1 MRLRHLWIAMAA
13 LAGLAVLAV
22 VVLLATF
29 DANRYKP
36 ELIELVARRTG
47 RTLSIDG
54 AIALG
59 VLPRVGLTIGAAR
72 LSGPEGKGEFAQ
84 LDSARIDVA
93 LWPLLSRRVVVE
105 RITLDGLKLEG
116 VRYRDGRTN
125 FDDLLP
131 GGGGETGGK
140 PQRDGSAAA
149 IVIAGLQLRNATLGW
164 RDEAADTQ
172 WRLQQ
177 ANLES
182 DRIASGEPG
191 SIRLSGRLIGNS
203 PMIDVALELAGDY
216 TIDFGT
222 LATRLSGLEVEA
234 RGRMLAASELHARLS
249 GDLNIEPASGRFEL
263 AGSRLAVRTGD
274 GIEATVEAP
283 ALALGAGGASGKP
296 IDARLQVRRKTRAID
311 ATLSVSAPTR
321 AQQRFEFGQIRAD
334 ASMTG
339 AGLPPDGIRLS
350 LTGHGSV
357 DAAGR
362 TATLALDGRADA
374 STVRARIAATRF
386 APLTLRYELQAD
398 RIDVDRYR
406 GIGGTPASASGTGSA
421 TGRTAAAPAGGAG
434 GASAA
439 GSAPA
444 PTGAA
449 DAIAVPPI
457 ADLDTE
463 GSLRVGAL
471 RAAGVEA
478 ANVVAAIRSGQGRIA
493 LTRLDAGVFGGR
505 LDASA
510 TLAATGRHALRMKL
524 DGVDAG
530 QVLRSLAERDLLE
543 GRGNLSLDVTGT
555 GRTVSALKRS
565 LDGTAALALRDGALA
580 GIDLADVLQRV
591 RGALAAVRGKE
602 AAVERAAGDGAKTA
616 FSSLNAS
623 FAIRNGVAHNDDLDL
638 RSPLL
643 RVGGSGRI
651 DLADGTLDYVARVS
665 VVGTLSGQGGAE
677 LAALRG
683 VTVPVRLNGPF
694 ASLSYRVDVAGL
706 ALDTAKQALTRR
718 LQETL
723 TGKSAPG
730 PAQRDKPASPRE
742 LLEGL
747 LRR

>member
-1 MRLRHLWIAMAA
+1 MRLRHLWIAMA
-13 LAGLAVLAV
+13 GLVGFAVLAV

-36 ELIELVARRTG
+36 ELIELVAKHTG

-54 AIALG
+54 ELALG
-59 VLPRVGLTIGAAR
+59 LLPRVGLTIGPAR
-72 LSGPEGKGEFAQ
+72 LSGPGGKGEFAQ
-84 LDSARIDVA
+84 LDAARIGVA

-131 GGGGETGGK
+131 AGGQGGDT
-140 PQRDGSAAA
+140 PRRDGGAAA
-149 IVIAGLQLRNATLGW
+149 IVTIAGLQLRNATLGW
-164 RDEAADTQ
+164 HDESADTQ

-182 DRIASGEPG
+182 GRIASGEPG

-203 PMIDVALELAGDY
+203 PMIDVALELAGGY
-216 TIDFGT
+216 AIDFDT
-222 LATRLSGLEVEA
+222 LTTRVADLEIEA
-234 RGRMLAASELHARLS
+234 RGRMLATSDLHARLS
-249 GDLNIEPASGRFEL
+249 GDLNVEPAGGRLEL
-263 AGSRLAVRTGD
+263 AGSRLTVRTGD
-274 GIEATVEAP
+274 GVEASVEAP
-283 ALALGAGGASGKP
+283 SLVLDAGGASGKP
-296 IDARLQVRRKTRAID
+296 LGARLQVRRATQTID
-311 ATLSVSAPTR
+311 AALSIPAPMR
-321 AQQRFEFGQIRAD
+321 ARERFEFDGIRAD

-339 AGLPPDGIRLS
+339 AGLPPDGVRLS

-357 DAAGR
+357 DPAGK

-374 STVRARIAATRF
+374 STVRARVTAIRF
-386 APLTLRYELQAD
+386 APLALRYELQAD

-406 GIGGTPASASGTGSA
+406 GIGGAPGGTGKA
-421 TGRTAAAPAGGAG
+421 VAAPAGNTDN
-434 GASAA
+434 ASAMA
-439 GSAPA
+439 NP
-444 PTGAA
+444 A
-449 DAIAVPPI
+449 DAIVVPPI

-463 GSLRVGAL
+463 GSVRVGTLHAS
-471 RAAGVEA
+471 GVEA
-478 ANVVAAIRSGQGRIA
+478 GDVVATIRSGQGRIA
-493 LTRLDAGVFGGR
+493 LTQLDAGVFGGK
-505 LDASA
+505 LGASA
-510 TLAATGRHALRMKL
+510 ALATTGRHALRMKL

-530 QVLRSLAERDLLE
+530 QVLRVLAGRDLLE
-543 GRGNLSLDVTGT
+543 GRGNLNLDVSGT
-555 GRTVSALKRS
+555 GQTVSALKRS
-565 LDGTAALALRDGALA
+565 LNGTAALALRDGALA
-580 GIDLADVLQRV
+580 GIDLTDVLQRV

-602 AAVERAAGDGAKTA
+602 AAVEHTAGDGARTA

-623 FAIRNGVAHNDDLDL
+623 FTIRDGVAHNDDLDL

-643 RVGGSGRI
+643 RVGGSGRV
-651 DLADGTLDYVARVS
+651 DLARGTLDYLARVS
-665 VVGTLSGQGGAE
+665 VVGTLAGQGGVE

-683 VTVPVRLNGPF
+683 VTVPVRLSGPF

-706 ALDTAKQALTRR
+706 AIDTAKQALTRR

-723 TGKSAPG
+723 TGKPAPG